1 MSAQARAPTTTQT
14 PPAPGR
20 RTDFHVRTP
29 ARTRTRTRT
38 RTLDPARAAA
48 REGPAMNSPYVAR
61 SRIDTPLGA
70 LTLAAT
76 RRGLAGAW
84 FDGQD
89 HHPFEVDAPDD
100 AAHPLL
106 KQAAREFEAYFR
118 DARHRFTLPLDPQG
132 TEFQRRVWQVLLQ
145 IGAGSLSTYGE
156 VARRVGRP
164 DAARA
169 TGAAIGRNPIAIV
182 VPCHRVVGKNG
193 SLTGYAAGLPRKA
206 FLLRHEGARDAGDPA
221 PGPARPHQAALP
233 GFG

>member
-1 MSAQARAPTTTQT
+1 
-14 PPAPGR
+14 
-20 RTDFHVRTP
+20 
-29 ARTRTRTRT
+29 
-38 RTLDPARAAA
+38 
-48 REGPAMNSPYVAR
+48 MNSPYVAR

-76 RRGLAGAW
+76 HQGLAGAW

-100 AAHPLL
+100 PSHPWLR
-106 KQAAREFEAYFR
+106 QAAREFEAYFR
-118 DARHRFTLPLDPQG
+118 DARHVFAVPLDPQG

-145 IGAGSLSTYGE
+145 IGPGALSTYGE

-169 TGAAIGRNPIAIV
+169 TGAAIGRNPIAIA
-182 VPCHRVVGKNG
+182 VPCHRVVGKDG
-193 SLTGYAAGLPRKA
+193 SLTGYAAGLPRKE
-206 FLLRHEGARDAGDPA
+206 FLLGHEGARPLRDGARDRTRGTTGDPA
-221 PGPARPHQAALP
+221 CDLGPARQATLP